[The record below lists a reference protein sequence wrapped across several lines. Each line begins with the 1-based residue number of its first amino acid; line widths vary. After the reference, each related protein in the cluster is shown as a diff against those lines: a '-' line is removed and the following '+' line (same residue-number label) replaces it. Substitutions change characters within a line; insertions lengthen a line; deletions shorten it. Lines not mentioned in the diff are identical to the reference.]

1 MTRASRHIR
10 AITLALV
17 AILTFIGCLITPL
30 SGKQQAPA
38 VATPANW
45 VERSNQNAAVLLA
58 AFASFNPESAGDLG
72 VEGLDEQIVD
82 LNPGFIERRKQAV
95 TKAAQVLEGRLANE
109 KDPDVRQDMAILISA
124 ARDKVRGIK
133 LEEKYQIPYINVT
146 QLIFEGV
153 LALLDDQVPAQRRTA
168 ALMRLKRYVGLEP
181 GYTPLTILAEQN
193 TRKQMNKSGLIGPP
207 KAEVEEDLANTSS
220 LVDAIGELFEKYQ
233 ISGYQE
239 AYTKL
244 KEQLELYAGFLR
256 QDLLPKARTDFRQ
269 PPELYAFNLEQT
281 GVDIPPTEL
290 AVLAHTA
297 FKEIQQQMQTLAP
310 RIAKE
315 KGFTVTDYRDVI
327 RALRQDQLVGK
338 AILPHYQ
345 KRIQEL
351 EAIIR
356 RERLVTLPERP
367 LRFRFASA
375 AESASLPVPYYQRP
389 RMIGNTGQVGEFVL
403 PLNTTDQ
410 LSSKPGLKQK
420 FDDFTFPAASW
431 TITAHEGRPGHDLQF
446 TTMLEQG
453 VSQARAI
460 FAFNNVNVEGWAL
473 YSEAIMEP
481 YMPLDGQ
488 LIRLQLQLLR
498 TARTFLDP
506 ELQMGKVTPEEVL
519 RVLKE
524 DVVFSDA
531 FANEELERY
540 TFSPGQATSYFYGY
554 TKLLALRTET
564 ERALGA
570 QFNQQKFHNF
580 ILAQGLL
587 PPALLRQAILQKFI
601 GQLRKT
607 SNGESSAVLGFPQV
621 KQLANPKGKKQ

>member
-1 MTRASRHIR
+1 MTQSSKHTRAI
-10 AITLALV
+10 ALALV
-17 AILTFIGCLITPL
+17 AILTFISCLIMPL
-30 SGKQQAPA
+30 SGKQQAPV
-38 VATPANW
+38 VATPATW
-45 VERSNQNAAVLLA
+45 VERSNQNAQVLLA
-58 AFASFNPESAGDLG
+58 VFASFNPEGAGDLG

-82 LNPGFIERRKQAV
+82 LSPGFIERRKQAL
-95 TKAAQVLEGRLANE
+95 TKAAQVLEGRLTNE
-109 KDPDVRQDMAILISA
+109 KDPDVRQDIAILISA
-124 ARDKVRGIK
+124 ARDNVREIK
-133 LEEKYQIPYINVT
+133 LEEKYNIPYTNVT
-146 QLIFEGV
+146 ELIFEGM

-168 ALMRLKRYVGLEP
+168 ALMRLKRYAGLET

-193 TRKQMNKSGLIGPP
+193 TRKQINKPGLIGPP
-207 KAEVEEDLANTSS
+207 KAKLEEDLANTNS
-220 LVDAIGELFEKYQ
+220 LADAIGELFEKYQ

-239 AYTKL
+239 AYAKL

-256 QDLLPKARTDFRQ
+256 QDLLPKAHTDFRQ
-269 PPELYAFNLEQT
+269 PLELYAFNLEQT
-281 GVDIPPTEL
+281 GVDIPPTKL
-290 AVLAHTA
+290 AVFGHTA

-315 KGFTVTDYRDVI
+315 KGFTVTDYRGVI
-327 RALRQDQLVGK
+327 RALKQDQLVGK
-338 AILPHYQ
+338 AILTHYQ

-356 RERLVTLPERP
+356 RERLVTLPKSS

-375 AESASLPVPYYQRP
+375 AESASLPVPYYRRP
-389 RMIGNTGQVGEFVL
+389 RMIGNTGQVGEVVL

-410 LSSKPGLKQK
+410 PSSKAGLKQK
-420 FDDFTFPAASW
+420 FDDFTFTAASW
-431 TITAHEGRPGHDLQF
+431 TLTAHEGRPGHDLQF

-498 TARTFLDP
+498 AARSFLDP

-564 ERALGA
+564 EQALGA
-570 QFNQQKFHNF
+570 QFNQQKFHDF
-580 ILAQGLL
+580 VLAQGLL
-587 PPALLRQAILQKFI
+587 PPALLRQAVLQKFI
-601 GQLRKT
+601 
-607 SNGESSAVLGFPQV
+607 N
-621 KQLANPKGKKQ
+621 KK